1 MKFIQH
7 IIIGII
13 IGISNIVPG
22 VSAGITMF
30 VILEYLKLIDQNY
43 V

>member
-13 IGISNIVPG
+13 IGIANIVPG
-22 VSAGITMF
+22 VSAGTIMF
-30 VILEYLKLIDQNY
+30 R
-43 V
+43 